1 MLLVFLVKIFVA
13 ITVATK
19 INPEKVPHPK
29 DFMGFLAD
37 VQEGDDPELW
47 PTYKDA
53 DRQLMLRET
62 HCYAN
67 LLEGF
72 LKEVLMD
79 NDFNANSGRINLS
92 EYVDRTL
99 EAYVVLTYMSSYK
112 VWREES
118 IRQMLLAAQSA
129 PQLMQGPA
137 AKKKW
142 TAEGRGSGKYQG

>member
-1 MLLVFLVKIFVA
+1 
-13 ITVATK
+13 
-19 INPEKVPHPK
+19 
-29 DFMGFLAD
+29 
-37 VQEGDDPELW
+37 
-47 PTYKDA
+47 
-53 DRQLMLRET
+53 MLRET